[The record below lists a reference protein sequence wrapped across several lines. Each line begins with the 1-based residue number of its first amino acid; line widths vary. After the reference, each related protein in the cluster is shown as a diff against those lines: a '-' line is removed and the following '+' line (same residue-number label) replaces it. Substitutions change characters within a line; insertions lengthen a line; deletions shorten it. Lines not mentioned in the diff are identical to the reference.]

1 MDADRRIA
9 FFMNDFSS
17 IWAVPPNTDLTNLV
31 SHQEALFNGWI
42 TIPGAGPNN
51 LANAPQMLSTV
62 NQPNGM
68 AMFIP
73 GSQFHGQYRPPL
85 TPNKVGY
92 VANNQAGMNLVSRTV
107 PAYGQYG
114 PQTIAIGH
122 GIAVVS
128 ASSANTV
135 SQLAPSTRAIFCFE
149 PPWKWPGSSSQCI
162 RTHNSSASRSSGGV
176 KLPTGCFT
184 YCPSTSTACQSRW
197 TFWIFARTAQGPTC
211 PSRDKS
217 ARCHHQC
224 AKPKSGGQ
232 F

>member
-85 TPNKVGY
+85 TSMILL
-92 VANNQAGMNLVSRTV
+92 MNSEAWAQSSQN
-107 PAYGQYG
+107 PKHKQC
-114 PQTIAIGH
+114 IAK
-122 GIAVVS
+122 
-128 ASSANTV
+128 ASSDMSQIPV
-135 SQLAPSTRAIFCFE
+135 SIKESCTPYNFLSQATAEQSIQKLIL
-149 PPWKWPGSSSQCI
+149 KSSI
-162 RTHNSSASRSSGGV
+162 RT
-176 KLPTGCFT
+176 
-184 YCPSTSTACQSRW
+184 
-197 TFWIFARTAQGPTC
+197 I
-211 PSRDKS
+211 D
-217 ARCHHQC
+217 
-224 AKPKSGGQ
+224 
-232 F
+232 